1 MPNSI
6 NGFRLFKT
14 ILCMG
19 ILSICANK
27 AHAAAP
33 IDALVS
39 AVAKGDQVA
48 AQAAITAGADVNGLN
63 SDDDFPMT
71 PLTASVIAQSS
82 SMATWLI
89 SKGADPSAHDYE
101 ALLVA
106 LEVKELNTA
115 LLLLHKVPSLPVDSG
130 LLVVAANRFPSDAAQ
145 RLRGL
150 LLAKL
155 IGQTPDDQAA
165 SSLLEALERP
175 DFCIAADDP
184 IISIA
189 KLIISLGVPVDAVS
203 DSSNPPNTTP
213 LQIAIKNGDVFFAQF
228 LLSQGAQLPAG
239 RAINTDLLVSASSVG
254 NTAGLQS
261 LLASHVDPN
270 TADYQGNYAL
280 PEALSQGQ
288 YAVAKQLIDAG
299 EDPNLSGPKQPSALN
314 TTASRNLK
322 DESALLISKGA
333 DINKHDSLGE
343 WPLRSATR
351 SGSLDVM
358 AQLISLHADVNAL
371 DPSGNSVLHNLIGVI
386 SAPYTVSQVVPV
398 TQGQLGVV
406 SQLQSAGFHFD
417 TRNHSGEG
425 ILTTNLVVRDSDG
438 DEAVGDVQYDFLEE
452 LAKAGSPI
460 DSDALFFAVEHS
472 DDVLV
477 TWLLNHGGDPNGT
490 RYGITLFE
498 QACSVPNK
506 NPNVALALA
515 HAGATIP
522 TSPQD
527 GITLVL
533 HEVRNNATN
542 VVALLLSKGVQLN
555 TDVDASAQA
564 LDLALQNGN
573 AAIVQLLST
582 AGTDLNA
589 KDILDDTVLHRLV
602 NRDLQSP
609 PGSPPLITPQVEQAV
624 AVLIQNGFNLSLT
637 NHAGLTPLT
646 LASQNVNTKDRL
658 SAAIG
663 MVNSP
668 GSALHQA
675 VRDDDIN
682 KVISLLANGSD
693 INAKDNLQRTPIT
706 LALQLHKVSIST
718 FLLRHGAA
726 ITYLPATDSQS
737 ADISYATDS
746 TLAATFAVRLL
757 SRQLLQLR
765 PADLTT
771 PNDAINQ
778 FAVNQ
783 SAVNPAMSWSFTCV
797 PCNGTAALGDN
808 DTNKLLRVKS
818 LRIERSPLSD
828 YFSLVQF
835 NIQPVPFINPFNGQ
849 ETPQDFTFTPTGSL
863 TVPACA
869 FDFVTQATCYPG
881 VSISVGP
888 ADTFSI
894 VARDGSSIPM
904 PATPVQVTQNG
915 ISTTVPPGT
924 KHTFDRSLGPINVQV
939 GPLTSKVFSLAFS
952 TEPTSGS
959 SIDVPVDPLLA
970 SRLSTYCRIAALRAQ
985 IDDIS
990 NSHDDSL
997 AIQAKSLTTAAHLIS
1012 VGAIQRGYLA
1022 AVTVSFA
1029 SRAQDVLSLNDQMIS
1044 LRNAIIASS
1053 SMTADQIGVLITKIN
1068 LLLPGLSAQQADAAK
1083 QIRNQLQIAQAAAV
1097 ASNSAVRILQD
1108 QFNTYVDTVISEY
1121 QELALELAQYI
1132 DPSKLGA
1139 ASHLSPADVAA
1150 ISAKLSSTDVGVAD
1164 SVLNGNGAL
1173 VRLAFGLP
1181 RIQ

>member
-1 MPNSI
+1 MPTI
-6 NGFRLFKT
+6 NGFGLFKT
-14 ILCMG
+14 ILFMG

-27 AHAAAP
+27 ADAAAP

-71 PLTASVIAQSS
+71 PLTASVISQSS
-82 SMATWLI
+82 SMATWLM

-101 ALLVA
+101 ALVVA
-106 LEVKELNTA
+106 LELKELNTA

-145 RLRGL
+145 KLRGL
-150 LLAKL
+150 FLAKL
-155 IGQTPDDQAA
+155 LGQTPDDQAA
-165 SSLLEALERP
+165 SSVLEALERP

-184 IISIA
+184 IIPAA
-189 KLIISLGVPVDAVS
+189 KLIISLGVPVDATY
-203 DSSNPPNTTP
+203 DSSDPPNTTP
-213 LQIAIKNGDVFFAQF
+213 LQIAINHGDVFFANF

-254 NTAGLQS
+254 NTAGLQN
-261 LLASHVDPN
+261 LLASHVNPN

-299 EDPNLSGPKQPSALN
+299 EDPNLSGPKQHSALN

-333 DINKHDSLGE
+333 SINKHDSFGD
-343 WPLRSATR
+343 WPLRSAVR
-351 SGSLDVM
+351 SGSLDVL
-358 AQLISLHADVNAL
+358 AQLISLHADVNDL
-371 DPSGNSVLHNLIGVI
+371 DPSGNSVLHNLIGVV
-386 SAPYTVSQVVPV
+386 SAPYTVSRVIPV
-398 TQGQLGVV
+398 TLGQLGVV
-406 SQLQSAGFHFD
+406 PQLQSAGFHFD

-425 ILTTNLVVRDSDG
+425 ILTTNLVVRDSSG

-460 DSDALFFAVEHS
+460 DSDALFFAVDHN

-477 TWLLNHGGDPNGT
+477 TWLLDHGGDPNGT
-490 RYGITLFE
+490 RYGTTLFKE
-498 QACSVPNK
+498 ACSVP

-527 GITLVL
+527 GIALVL
-533 HEVRNNATN
+533 CEIRNNATN
-542 VVALLLSKGVQLN
+542 VVALLLSKGAPLN

-573 AAIVQLLST
+573 AAIIQLLSA

-589 KDILDDTVLHRLV
+589 KDILDDTALHRLV

-609 PGSPPLITPQVEQAV
+609 PGTPLITSQVEQAV

-646 LASQNVNTKDRL
+646 LASQNATTRDRL

-675 VRDDDIN
+675 VRDNDIN

-693 INAKDNLQRTPIT
+693 INAKDTLQRTPIT

-737 ADISYATDS
+737 ADTAYATDPA
-746 TLAATFAVRLL
+746 LAAAFAVRLL
-757 SRQLLQLR
+757 SQQLLQLR
-765 PADLTT
+765 PADLTN
-771 PNDAINQ
+771 PNDAMNQ
-778 FAVNQ
+778 FLANQ
-783 SAVNPAMSWSFTCV
+783 SAVTPPMSWSFTCV
-797 PCNGTAALGDN
+797 PCSGTAALGDN

-818 LRIERSPLSD
+818 LRIQRSPLND
-828 YFSLVQF
+828 YFSLIQF
-835 NIQPVPFINPFNGQ
+835 NIEPVPFINPFTGQ
-849 ETPQDFTFTPTGSL
+849 ETPQDFVFTPTGSL
-863 TVPACA
+863 AVPACA

-881 VSISVGP
+881 VSISVAP

-904 PATPVQVTQNG
+904 PATPVQVSQNG
-915 ISTTVPPGT
+915 ISTTLPPGT
-924 KHTFDRSLGPINVQV
+924 KHTFDRSIGPINVQV
-939 GPLTSKVFSLAFS
+939 GPLTSKVFAFAFS
-952 TEPTSGS
+952 TEPTSGP
-959 SIDVPVDPLLA
+959 SIDVPADPLLA
-970 SRLSTYCRIAALRAQ
+970 SRLSTYCRIAALRSQ

-1022 AVTVSFA
+1022 AVTVNFA

-1083 QIRNQLQIAQAAAV
+1083 QIRNQLQIAQTAAV

-1108 QFNTYVDTVISEY
+1108 QFNTYVDTVVSEY
-1121 QELALELAQYI
+1121 QELALELAQYT

-1164 SVLNGNGAL
+1164 SALNGNGAL